1 MAANVSGAGGVDEP
15 FADFS
20 RGEASEVIV
29 DAGNSHR
36 EAASNFS
43 IQDKRQAR
51 SRVSGRG
58 ESRRGFVRKKFLC
71 NRSLNDALKSSTEA
85 QRDAANEKPETMIG
99 DLDLEATL

>member
-1 MAANVSGAGGVDEP
+1 MDEP

-51 SRVSGRG
+51 SRAEVG
-58 ESRRGFVRKKFLC
+58 EANSRRGFVRKKFLC